1 MIDIGYSFNQKELGK
16 RIRDERLIVEVVSI
30 DNCLRLA
37 IDAPKEMSIERG
49 ENYEK
54 THDVPECIKRTRMLG
69 GAKRKR

>member
-1 MIDIGYSFNQKELGK
+1 MLSLGRNPGEYVVIG
-16 RIRDERLIVEVVSI
+16 
-30 DNCLRLA
+30 DNT

-69 GAKRKR
+69 GAKRKH